1 VSPVLLVV
9 LAPFAVGLVVWAI
22 VDLERY
28 LMFAVLTSIVFP
40 ASLGK
45 PGGANIA
52 AVDVLLLLALMSWL
66 INNAVGNA
74 PDPMVRGS
82 KIILGGAV
90 FATIQAAS
98 LIWTTNPHKTIQ
110 FSIQAFEL
118 FVIFP
123 VVFAS
128 LPRSVRIVE
137 KGLIWFLG
145 ATAVLAVALLFVFA
159 TNPTARQAGT
169 YVPGLGKNPA
179 GSYEAFGLVI
189 GYALF
194 LLRRRLRWLLL
205 LVLLLDAGGLA
216 VSASRGALLGAA
228 AGILVVSL
236 IMRRGAAAAVMVLLI
251 LIAAY
256 FVVIAPGEA
265 AKTAHPGAY
274 SSATVRL
281 QLWSAALHTIRLH
294 PFLGVGAGA
303 YYDVLHGQS
312 DPNNTLLR
320 TWAETGILGLLAL
333 MYLLFAYSQ
342 MVARWR
348 RHPDRSAAAL
358 AAACAG
364 VFIVQLMHSEVDVS
378 WVRGLGSIMF
388 ASLGLTI
395 ALERVTEHET
405 APAIDPATTESV
417 PAGPAAGDEAY
428 APELGCR
435 SSS

>member
-52 AVDVLLLLALMSWL
+52 AADVLLLLALVSWL

-82 KIILGGAV
+82 KLILAGVA
-90 FATIQAAS
+90 FAAIQAVS
-98 LIWTTNPHKTIQ
+98 LIWTTNPHRTLQ

-123 VVFAS
+123 AVFAS

-137 KGLIWFLG
+137 KGLILFLG
-145 ATAVLAVALLFVFA
+145 ATAVLAVALLFVYA

-169 YVPGLGKNPA
+169 YLPGMGKNPA

-194 LLRRRLRWLLL
+194 LLRPRLRWLLV
-205 LVLLLDAGGLA
+205 LVVLLDAGGLVA
-216 VSASRGALLGAA
+216 SASRGAMLGAA
-228 AGILVVSL
+228 AGIFVVSL
-236 IMRRGAAAAVMVLLI
+236 IMRRGAAAAAMAMLI
-251 LIAAY
+251 LVAAY

-265 AKTAHPGAY
+265 AKTAHAGAY
-274 SSATVRL
+274 SSASLRL
-281 QLWSAALHTIRLH
+281 QLWGAALHTIHLH

-303 YYDVLHGQS
+303 YYDFRNGQS

-333 MYLLFAYSQ
+333 MYLLFVYSQ

-348 RHPDRSAAAL
+348 RHPDRYAAAL

-364 VFIVQLMHSEVDVS
+364 VFMVQFMHSEVDVS
-378 WVRGLGSIMF
+378 WVRGLGSMMF
-388 ASLGLTI
+388 ASLGMTI
-395 ALERVTEHET
+395 ALERLTEHET
-405 APAIDPATTESV
+405 APAIDPATTEAV
-417 PAGPAAGDEAY
+417 PARAAPGDERLRARI
-428 APELGCR
+428 GM
-435 SSS
+435 SSE